1 MISENR
7 IDKIISEEINKADV
21 ENIVSRKI
29 NSEYN
34 SRDFDKAVRKVV
46 TDTIEDLFK
55 TLWNR
60 SSSWKGGLRR

>member
-7 IDKIISEEINKADV
+7 IDKIISEEISKADV

-29 NSEYN
+29 NSEYS

-46 TDTIEDLFK
+46 TDTVEDLFK

>member
-1 MISENR
+1 MVSENR

-29 NSEYN
+29 NSEYS

>member
-1 MISENR
+1 MVSENR

>member
-7 IDKIISEEINKADV
+7 IDKIISEEISKADV

-29 NSEYN
+29 NSEYS

-46 TDTIEDLFK
+46 TDTVEDLFK

-60 SSSWKGGLRR
+60 SSSWKGGLKR